1 MRNYNADKE
10 DQVPKVATKKRT
22 LPSGQPHDQQ
32 DEDVMSDTAAN
43 QMPAS
48 KKLRENFDDEEID
61 INEDDLII
69 DIQKK

>member
-1 MRNYNADKE
+1 
-10 DQVPKVATKKRT
+10 
-22 LPSGQPHDQQ
+22 
-32 DEDVMSDTAAN
+32 VMSDTAAN

-69 DIQKK
+69 DI